1 MSQESREERKQ
12 NGIEFWKQMLF
23 NNLSVK
29 LLSIAGAILVW
40 VLIVN
45 IDDPYRTKNF
55 VVHVETINEDALHS
69 VHKVF
74 EVVEGNT
81 ATVTVGGKRS
91 IIDNLTSDDIRA
103 TADLSELSSVNAV
116 AIKVGLRKHT
126 LSDVKLECNQVLKV
140 SLDDM
145 DTRQFKVTVD
155 IDGTPADGYSV
166 GECTVKPNVVEVIG
180 GSSVIDRIATVRVA
194 LNVNGASQD
203 FFRRLMPAA
212 YDKRGNRINSS
223 TLSFSDDTIRVK
235 AKLLQNKTIPVK
247 LDLKGEPAEGY
258 ELVDAKCVP
267 EEIEIA
273 GTEKA
278 LAGISEL
285 VIPIDITGFVGTSAG
300 LDQEV
305 QVMDYLD
312 KNITVREEYE
322 KVSVQITLEKLI
334 RKKIQLQTTRIQMS
348 NVDEKF
354 IASIYGNVRDIELTI
369 EGRESDL
376 ESISDTTILAYVDCT
391 GLKSGMYSLPVKV
404 NLNGL
409 GKLVKGAKVRIIISR
424 RIDTAPDTLP
434 VPSATP
440 QPDEEEGEEQEP
452 DATPE

>member
-1 MSQESREERKQ
+1 
-12 NGIEFWKQMLF
+12 
-23 NNLSVK
+23 
-29 LLSIAGAILVW
+29 
-40 VLIVN
+40 
-45 IDDPYRTKNF
+45 
-55 VVHVETINEDALHS
+55 
-69 VHKVF
+69 
-74 EVVEGNT
+74 
-81 ATVTVGGKRS
+81 
-91 IIDNLTSDDIRA
+91 
-103 TADLSELSSVNAV
+103 
-116 AIKVGLRKHT
+116 
-126 LSDVKLECNQVLKV
+126 
-140 SLDDM
+140 
-145 DTRQFKVTVD
+145 
-155 IDGTPADGYSV
+155 
-166 GECTVKPNVVEVIG
+166 
-180 GSSVIDRIATVRVA
+180 
-194 LNVNGASQD
+194 
-203 FFRRLMPAA
+203 MPAA

-247 LDLKGEPAEGY
+247 LDLKGKPAEGY

-348 NVDEKF
+348 NVDDKF